1 MNCPSFEQLVDF
13 LDRRLDGAEAAA
25 VAAHTT
31 ICPACAEVTGW
42 YERVRVVTAS
52 DDSIAP
58 PSWVLKRAVRIFDT
72 KRLRPNPRLTERIG
86 QAIASLV
93 FDSFARP
100 ALAGVRS
107 TETANRQ
114 LLYRAGDYS
123 VDLQIAPSEHSKL
136 DLIGQVLKEGEPS
149 FESVSGLK
157 LDIAR
162 SGGVVFSAVTD
173 EMGEFKV
180 SGIEPGVYDLRV
192 QLPEGSIALPDIPM
206 SES

>member
-1 MNCPSFEQLVDF
+1 MKCPSFERLIDY
-13 LDRRLDGAEAAA
+13 LDSRLPEAEAKG
-25 VAAHTT
+25 VATHLAGNCT
-31 ICPACAEVTGW
+31 ACAESRDW
-42 YERVRVVTAS
+42 YQQVRIVAKT
-52 DDSIAP
+52 DDSVEP
-58 PSWVLKRAVRIFDT
+58 PAWVLKRAL
-72 KRLRPNPRLTERIG
+72 RLFETQGHRPKLAARLG

-107 TETANRQ
+107 TETPNRQ

-123 VDLQIAPSEHSKL
+123 IDLQIAPSEHAHAS
-136 DLIGQVLKEGEPS
+136 LIGQLLRESEAT

-162 SGGVVFSAVTD
+162 GGKVFFSAVTD
-173 EMGEFKV
+173 EMGEFQV
-180 SGIEPGVYDLRV
+180 SGIEQGMYDLRV
-192 QLPEGSIALPDIPM
+192 ELLEGSITVPDLPL